1 MSNSEFL
8 SSYLMK
14 EMIGKGAFGTVWKA
28 EDNQTHVNVAVKVI
42 DRRKLKPKDDEAV
55 YQEVNVM
62 KNLRMHPNIVNL
74 VNFFESETL
83 FHVVLELAE
92 GGDLFDRLSK
102 RRFYTEIDARSLA
115 KNIIIA
121 VDCIHSSG
129 YVHRDLKPDN
139 LLLKDMSDDCNG
151 LMVAD
156 FGFAKENKN
165 DRLRTRCGTP
175 AFVAPEVCSGILYG
189 NKVDMWSCGV
199 IVYLLLAGYAPF
211 HHKDL
216 KELFRM
222 IRAADYSFHEK
233 YWDSISTPAKKLI
246 TQMLTVDPSKRISAA
261 EALKSEWMTASEDE
275 LGRMAKMPLTN
286 TLDKMKTFVARNK
299 LRGAMIATT
308 FATTAKFW
316 AGNSV
321 SFMSQNTTFNSSA
334 FTSTR
339 TLTNGKVG
347 QTFNDVY
354 ALDRKI
360 RDGRISGIWIGCKR
374 DISESKKVAIKVI
387 TVDKS
392 NHHEEA
398 RIMNEVAILKSLDH
412 PNVLKLIDFFEES
425 PNFFLVMELMEGGD
439 LFDRIAHKMQYTEM
453 DARQL
458 ALSLLQAVQH
468 IHSRCVAHRDLKPQN
483 LLLKSIQN
491 DVDIKV
497 SDFSFAKRVHTPK
510 SLLTRCG
517 TPTYVAPEILKN
529 HPHDERADM
538 WSVGVILFVTLVGYP
553 PFIEED
559 QRVLFR
565 KIRLGEYCFENED
578 WSNRSKES
586 RDLIT
591 KLLVVDPDQRWT
603 ASQALNHKWFTGNDS
618 SRRSASHDMSQK
630 IDKLKISVSSFGD
643 ENRSANK
650 NYQSFSILPDEQ

>member
-1 MSNSEFL
+1 
-8 SSYLMK
+8 
-14 EMIGKGAFGTVWKA
+14 
-28 EDNQTHVNVAVKVI
+28 
-42 DRRKLKPKDDEAV
+42 
-55 YQEVNVM
+55 
-62 KNLRMHPNIVNL
+62 
-74 VNFFESETL
+74 
-83 FHVVLELAE
+83 
-92 GGDLFDRLSK
+92 
-102 RRFYTEIDARSLA
+102 
-115 KNIIIA
+115 
-121 VDCIHSSG
+121 
-129 YVHRDLKPDN
+129 
-139 LLLKDMSDDCNG
+139 
-151 LMVAD
+151 
-156 FGFAKENKN
+156 
-165 DRLRTRCGTP
+165 
-175 AFVAPEVCSGILYG
+175 
-189 NKVDMWSCGV
+189 MWSCGV

-603 ASQALNHKWFTGNDS
+603 ASQVLNHKWFTGNDS